1 MRDIY
6 LGVKKTKREVE
17 LFLDELHDVLN
28 NEDFDIDRDFIMNI
42 KKKPD
47 DEQHSTTYTL
57 ADLDYDTYDV
67 IERLKELSVSEYSQ
81 TLLDKDDNNPPLLYV
96 FGKTINDKQV
106 YIKIKIKGESRQRVL
121 CISFHYARD
130 IMTFPFA

>member
-6 LGVKKTKREVE
+6 LGVKTTKREVE

-28 NEDFDIDRDFIMNI
+28 NEDFD
-42 KKKPD
+42 
-47 DEQHSTTYTL
+47 
-57 ADLDYDTYDV
+57 TYDV
-67 IERLKELSVSEYSQ
+67 IERLKELNVSEYSQ
-81 TLLDKDDNNPPLLYV
+81 TLLDKDDINPPLLYV

-130 IMTFPFA
+130 VMTFPFA